1 MMDIVFLGMNEAGQ
15 EVLQWLKKDKTDVEV
30 KKVIKN
36 KEQIKQIEKIRPD
49 LVVSSGFKHII
60 PKELINIPEK
70 GIVNL
75 HPSYL
80 PYNRGAHPYIWP
92 LINDTPAGVSI
103 HFMTE
108 SLDQG
113 PIIARKKVDKKPIDN
128 SKTLRDRLMREQ
140 AELFKQSW
148 EKILEGK
155 AKSQDI
161 EKGSVN
167 RKKDLDDISNLDLDK
182 KMSLREAI
190 NLLRGLTY
198 GDKFLGSFSE
208 KGRKYSV
215 GVEIKRQE

>member
-1 MMDIVFLGMNEAGQ
+1 MDIVFLGMNEAGQ
-15 EVLQWLKKDKTDVEV
+15 EVLEWLKKDKTDVKV

-36 KEQIKQIEKIRPD
+36 KEQIKQIEKIQPD
-49 LVVSSGFKHII
+49 LVVASGFKHII
-60 PKELINIPEK
+60 PKKLINIPEK

-75 HPSYL
+75 HPSFL

-108 SLDQG
+108 DIDQG
-113 PIIARKKVDKKPIDN
+113 PIIARKKVDKQPTDN
-128 SKTLRDRLMREQ
+128 SKTLRERLMREQ

-155 AKSQDI
+155 SESQDI

-167 RKKDLDDISNLDLDK
+167 RKKDLDDISNLDLGQ

-198 GDKFLGSFSE
+198 GDKYLGSFSE
-208 KGRKYSV
+208 KGSQYYI
-215 GVEIKRQE
+215 GVEIKKQH

>member
-1 MMDIVFLGMNEAGQ
+1 MDIVFLGMNEAGQ